1 MSKFLLLIV
10 LAVVVWWLAVGMR
23 RKNARK
29 DAAEAEAAPE
39 QMVNC
44 SHCGLY
50 LPRSEAIAEADKF
63 YCSPEHRRL
72 AG

>member
-1 MSKFLLLIV
+1 MSKILLLV
-10 LAVVVWWLAVGMR
+10 LAIGVVWWLIRGAR
-23 RKNARK
+23 RKQTGK
-29 DAAEAEAAPE
+29 PEAEAAPE

-50 LPRSEAIAEADKF
+50 LPRSEAVPQGDRLF
-63 YCSPEHRRL
+63 CSEEHRRL

>member
-10 LAVVVWWLAVGMR
+10 LAVAVWWLAKGFR
-23 RKNARK
+23 RNKAQK
-29 DAAEAEAAPE
+29 KGATEAAPE

-50 LPRSEAIAEADKF
+50 LPRSEAIAAADKF

-72 AG
+72 AN